1 MAIIN
6 VRVRATSAPCWIR
19 LPLEPQI
26 RELRENLEK
35 AVPNRNRTLPKLT
48 TVTEEQLTE
57 INCLHL
63 SFPYNFASPPR
74 PETKTTLAEFVRDNE
89 REFPYAI
96 QDLVDKLKLDSFSAE
111 SFDHH
116 LDRNLLA
123 TAGHLS
129 AVTVAKLI
137 HYCLLILESEA
148 EILAGGAIGS
158 GLSGTPDANRLAHA
172 VAAKMNQ
179 YPSRT
184 KVPEYDHV
192 GQFLSAV
199 QHPIVGKGV
208 SNAAVN
214 RWGDH
219 QQLRTLARC

>member
-1 MAIIN
+1 
-6 VRVRATSAPCWIR
+6 
-19 LPLEPQI
+19 
-26 RELRENLEK
+26 
-35 AVPNRNRTLPKLT
+35 VPNRYRTLPKLT
-48 TVTEEQLTE
+48 IVTEEQLTE
-57 INCLHL
+57 INRLHL

-74 PETKTTLAEFVRDNE
+74 PETKTTLGEFVRDNE
-89 REFPYAI
+89 KEFPYAI

-148 EILAGGAIGS
+148 EILASGAIGS

>member
-1 MAIIN
+1 
-6 VRVRATSAPCWIR
+6 
-19 LPLEPQI
+19 
-26 RELRENLEK
+26 LEK
-35 AVPNRNRTLPKLT
+35 VVPKRNRPLPKLT

-57 INCLHL
+57 INRLHL

-74 PETKTTLAEFVRDNE
+74 PETKTSLAEFVRDNE
-89 REFPYAI
+89 KEFPYAI
-96 QDLVDKLKLDSFSAE
+96 QDLVDKLQLDSFSAE

-148 EILAGGAIGS
+148 EILAWGAIRS
-158 GLSGTPDANRLAHA
+158 GLPGAPDANHLALA

-179 YPSRT
+179 YPHRNQ
-184 KVPEYDHV
+184 VPEYDHV

-199 QHPIVGKGV
+199 QHPIVGKAV

-214 RWGDH
+214 RWGVRER
-219 QQLRTLARC
+219 LGIPARC

>member
-1 MAIIN
+1 VLDQA
-6 VRVRATSAPCWIR
+6 SAGTRDERIA
-19 LPLEPQI
+19 
-26 RELRENLEK
+26 RENLEK
-35 AVPNRNRTLPKLT
+35 VVPNRNRPLPKLT

-57 INCLHL
+57 INRLHL
-63 SFPYNFASPPR
+63 SFPYNFASPPG

-89 REFPYAI
+89 KEFPYAI

-148 EILAGGAIGS
+148 EILAWGAIGS
-158 GLSGTPDANRLAHA
+158 GLPSTPDANHLAHA

-179 YPSRT
+179 YPNRT

-199 QHPIVGKGV
+199 QHPIVGKAV
-208 SNAAVN
+208 SNAALN
-214 RWGDH
+214 RWGVH
-219 QQLRTLARC
+219 HRLGIPARC

>member
-1 MAIIN
+1 M
-6 VRVRATSAPCWIR
+6 
-19 LPLEPQI
+19 
-26 RELRENLEK
+26 
-35 AVPNRNRTLPKLT
+35 
-48 TVTEEQLTE
+48 
-57 INCLHL
+57 
-63 SFPYNFASPPR
+63 
-74 PETKTTLAEFVRDNE
+74 LAEFVRDNE
-89 REFPYAI
+89 KEFPYAI

-148 EILAGGAIGS
+148 EILAWGAIGS
-158 GLSGTPDANRLAHA
+158 GLPGTPDATHLARA

-179 YPSRT
+179 YPNRA
-184 KVPEYDHV
+184 KIPEYDHL

-214 RWGDH
+214 RWGADE
-219 QQLRTLARC
+219 QLQIPVRS